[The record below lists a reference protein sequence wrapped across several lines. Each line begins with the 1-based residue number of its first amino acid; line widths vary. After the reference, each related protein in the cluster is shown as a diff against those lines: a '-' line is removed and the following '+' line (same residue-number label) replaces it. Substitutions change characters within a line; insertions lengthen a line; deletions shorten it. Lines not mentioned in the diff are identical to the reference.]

1 MNDNILANLQR
12 ALRFTFKP
20 GNLIYI
26 LLTGIILS
34 AAFHHF
40 YKQDFMFK
48 LGRIG
53 KVSMTPALMIVALAM
68 VVFFCKALDNAARL
82 RAGMDD
88 DVFPIT
94 PTSIIPAKV
103 PLGFVCSTL
112 ALMYLV
118 IRISRY
124 FSITVFFASIIIF
137 LLVLFLLTPAMM
149 LIMLKTENTAS
160 TLSSQDLGE
169 ALSDI
174 GVGRYITALVIS
186 ALIFA
191 VFILSDYFW
200 IAPYMQEKMAENL
213 MAQLFSGKGENELSL
228 PVIVYGYSLMGALV
242 FMLLA
247 FFNHHF
253 YATFF
258 PRDEADDDEET
269 FRYGMN
275 ASDREG
281 ITATLA
287 EHGVS
292 AAPQAEKKAAE
303 PLPDFS
309 LLADADTSNLGI
321 EAQKAFALALTRA
334 DALLTSNKIDAGLEL
349 LAPFADE
356 NHDAAAYFPAYQ
368 RIYALKPQY
377 DLLHRLVAAAAR
389 GHQPSFD
396 LICPELERID
406 PATLPADSVLP
417 LAQFAAR
424 HQHYKTVLAVTRQFA
439 KNHPDH
445 PQLIDNYILAAR
457 ALAKSGAGD
466 KAQQLLQQ
474 MLARFPDHAK
484 AAQIRH
490 TLKLLQEKT

>member
-1 MNDNILANLQR
+1 MDNEEISLNPVSVVSLSLPPR
-12 ALRFTFKP
+12 
-20 GNLIYI
+20 Y
-26 LLTGIILS
+26 TGIIML
-34 AAFHHF
+34 F
-40 YKQDFMFK
+40 
-48 LGRIG
+48 
-53 KVSMTPALMIVALAM
+53 
-68 VVFFCKALDNAARL
+68 
-82 RAGMDD
+82 
-88 DVFPIT
+88 
-94 PTSIIPAKV
+94 
-103 PLGFVCSTL
+103 GFVTGIIAAIL
-112 ALMYLV
+112 GN
-118 IRISRY
+118 IISNQ
-124 FSITVFFASIIIF
+124 IVFGAFII
-137 LLVLFLLTPAMM
+137 VLFPLTPAMLLAM
-149 LIMLKTENTAS
+149 LETETAGAAF
-160 TLSSQDLGE
+160 SSRPLAHAISEIGTVNYIV
-169 ALSDI
+169 ALLI
-174 GVGRYITALVIS
+174 AGITFLIWWGVTHFWLEPAL
-186 ALIFA
+186 
-191 VFILSDYFW
+191 
-200 IAPYMQEKMAENL
+200 QQNL
-213 MAQLFSGKGENELSL
+213 VGNLLEQAFSGKKSFSL
-228 PVIVYGYSLMGALV
+228 PMVFYIYSFISSLSI
-242 FMLLA
+242 MLLA

-258 PRDEADDDEET
+258 PREDDEDGE
-269 FRYGMN
+269 YGMDI
-275 ASDREG
+275 SDREG

-309 LLADADTSNLGI
+309 LLTDADTSNMGI
-321 EAQKAFALALTRA
+321 ETQKAFALALARA

-377 DLLHRLVAAAAR
+377 DLLHRLIAAAAR

-396 LICPELERID
+396 LIRPELERID

-424 HQHYKTVLAVTRQFA
+424 QQHYKTVLAITRQFA
-439 KNHPDH
+439 KNHPEH

-457 ALAKSGAGD
+457 ALAKIGAVD

-474 MLARFPDHAK
+474 MLTRFPDHAK

>member
-12 ALRFTFKP
+12 ALRFTFKS

-26 LLTGIILS
+26 VGIAVILSISMNINASHMLEQAVTRQELTPSLFAMLVQLVAGVILICKVLDNTGRLRLGLDNEEISLNPVSVVSLGLPLRYTGIIML
-34 AAFHHF
+34 F
-40 YKQDFMFK
+40 
-48 LGRIG
+48 
-53 KVSMTPALMIVALAM
+53 
-68 VVFFCKALDNAARL
+68 
-82 RAGMDD
+82 
-88 DVFPIT
+88 
-94 PTSIIPAKV
+94 
-103 PLGFVCSTL
+103 GFVTGIIAAVL
-112 ALMYLV
+112 GN
-118 IRISRY
+118 IISNQ
-124 FSITVFFASIIIF
+124 IVFGAFII
-137 LLVLFLLTPAMM
+137 VLFLLTPAMLLAM
-149 LIMLKTENTAS
+149 LETETAGAAF
-160 TLSSQDLGE
+160 SSRPLAHAISEIGTVNYIV
-169 ALSDI
+169 ALLI
-174 GVGRYITALVIS
+174 AGITFLIWWGVTHFWLEPALQQKLVG
-186 ALIFA
+186 
-191 VFILSDYFW
+191 
-200 IAPYMQEKMAENL
+200 NL
-213 MAQLFSGKGENELSL
+213 LEQAFSGKKSFSL
-228 PVIVYGYSLMGALV
+228 PMVFYIYSFISSLSI
-242 FMLLA
+242 MLLA

-258 PRDEADDDEET
+258 PREDDEDGE
-269 FRYGMN
+269 YGMDI
-275 ASDREG
+275 SDREG

-292 AAPQAEKKAAE
+292 AAPQAENQAAE

-309 LLADADTSNLGI
+309 LLADADTRNLDI
-321 EAQKAFALALTRA
+321 EAQKAFALALARA
-334 DALLTSNKIDAGLEL
+334 DALLTSNNIDAGLEL

-356 NHDAAAYFPAYQ
+356 AHDAAAYFPAYQ

-377 DLLHRLVAAAAR
+377 DQLHRLIAAAAR

-396 LICPELERID
+396 LIRPELERID

-424 HQHYKTVLAVTRQFA
+424 QQHYKTVLAITRQFA

-457 ALAKSGAGD
+457 ALAKIGGQD

>member
-12 ALRFTFKP
+12 ALRFTFKS

-26 LLTGIILS
+26 VGIAVILSISMNINASHMLEQAVTRQELTPSLFAMLVQMVAGVILICKVLDNTGRLRLGLDNEEISLNPVSVVSLSLPLRYTGIIML
-34 AAFHHF
+34 F
-40 YKQDFMFK
+40 
-48 LGRIG
+48 
-53 KVSMTPALMIVALAM
+53 
-68 VVFFCKALDNAARL
+68 
-82 RAGMDD
+82 
-88 DVFPIT
+88 
-94 PTSIIPAKV
+94 
-103 PLGFVCSTL
+103 GFVTGIIAAIL
-112 ALMYLV
+112 GN
-118 IRISRY
+118 IISNQ
-124 FSITVFFASIIIF
+124 IVFGAFII
-137 LLVLFLLTPAMM
+137 VLFLLTPAMLLAM
-149 LIMLKTENTAS
+149 LETETAGAAF
-160 TLSSQDLGE
+160 SSRPLAHAISEIGTVNYIV
-169 ALSDI
+169 ALLI
-174 GVGRYITALVIS
+174 AGITFLIWWGVTHFWLEPALQQKLVG
-186 ALIFA
+186 
-191 VFILSDYFW
+191 
-200 IAPYMQEKMAENL
+200 NL
-213 MAQLFSGKGENELSL
+213 LEQAFSGKKSFSL
-228 PVIVYGYSLMGALV
+228 PMVFYIYSFISSLSI
-242 FMLLA
+242 MLLA

-258 PRDEADDDEET
+258 PREDDEDGE
-269 FRYGMN
+269 YGMDI
-275 ASDREG
+275 SDREG

-309 LLADADTSNLGI
+309 LLTDADTSNMGI
-321 EAQKAFALALTRA
+321 ETQKAFALALARA
-334 DALLTSNKIDAGLEL
+334 DALLTSNKIDAGLAL

-377 DLLHRLVAAAAR
+377 DQLHRLIAAAAR

-396 LICPELERID
+396 LIRPELERID

-424 HQHYKTVLAVTRQFA
+424 QQHYKPVLAITRQFA
-439 KNHPDH
+439 KNHPEH

-457 ALAKSGAGD
+457 ALAKSGGQD

-474 MLARFPDHAK
+474 MLTRFPDHAK

>member
-12 ALRFTFKP
+12 ALRFTFKS

-26 LLTGIILS
+26 VGIAVILSISMNINASHTLEQAVTRQELTPSLFAMLVQMVAGVILICKVLDNTGRLRLGLDNEEISLNPVSVVSLSLPLRYTGIIML
-34 AAFHHF
+34 F
-40 YKQDFMFK
+40 
-48 LGRIG
+48 
-53 KVSMTPALMIVALAM
+53 
-68 VVFFCKALDNAARL
+68 
-82 RAGMDD
+82 
-88 DVFPIT
+88 
-94 PTSIIPAKV
+94 
-103 PLGFVCSTL
+103 GFVTGIIAAIL
-112 ALMYLV
+112 GN
-118 IRISRY
+118 IISNQ
-124 FSITVFFASIIIF
+124 IVFGAFII
-137 LLVLFLLTPAMM
+137 VLFLLTPAMLLAM
-149 LIMLKTENTAS
+149 LETETAGAAF
-160 TLSSQDLGE
+160 SSRPLAHAISEIGTVNYIV
-169 ALSDI
+169 ALLI
-174 GVGRYITALVIS
+174 AGITFLIWWGVTHFWLEPAL
-186 ALIFA
+186 
-191 VFILSDYFW
+191 
-200 IAPYMQEKMAENL
+200 QQNL
-213 MAQLFSGKGENELSL
+213 VGNLLEQAFSGKKSFSL
-228 PVIVYGYSLMGALV
+228 PMVFYIYSFISSLSI
-242 FMLLA
+242 MLLA

-258 PRDEADDDEET
+258 PREDDEDGE
-269 FRYGMN
+269 YGMDI
-275 ASDREG
+275 SDREG
-281 ITATLA
+281 ITAMLA

-309 LLADADTSNLGI
+309 LLTDADTSNMGI
-321 EAQKAFALALTRA
+321 ETQKAFALALARA
-334 DALLTSNKIDAGLEL
+334 DALLTSNKIDAGLAL

-377 DLLHRLVAAAAR
+377 DQLHRLIAAAAR

-396 LICPELERID
+396 LIRPELERID

-424 HQHYKTVLAVTRQFA
+424 QQHYKTVLAITRQFA
-439 KNHPDH
+439 KNHPEH

-457 ALAKSGAGD
+457 ALAKIGAVD

-474 MLARFPDHAK
+474 MLTRFPDHAK

>member
-12 ALRFTFKP
+12 ALRFTFKS

-26 LLTGIILS
+26 VGIAVILSISMNINASHMLEQAVTRQELTPSLSALLVQMVAGVILICKVLDNTGRLRLGLDNEEISLNPVSVVSLGLPLRYTGIIML
-34 AAFHHF
+34 F
-40 YKQDFMFK
+40 
-48 LGRIG
+48 
-53 KVSMTPALMIVALAM
+53 
-68 VVFFCKALDNAARL
+68 
-82 RAGMDD
+82 
-88 DVFPIT
+88 
-94 PTSIIPAKV
+94 
-103 PLGFVCSTL
+103 GFVTGIIAAIL
-112 ALMYLV
+112 GN
-118 IRISRY
+118 IISNQ
-124 FSITVFFASIIIF
+124 IVFGAFII
-137 LLVLFLLTPAMM
+137 VLFLLTPAMLLAM
-149 LIMLKTENTAS
+149 LETETAGAAF
-160 TLSSQDLGE
+160 SSRPLAHAISEIGTVNYIV
-169 ALSDI
+169 ALLI
-174 GVGRYITALVIS
+174 VGITFLIWWGVTHFWLEPAL
-186 ALIFA
+186 
-191 VFILSDYFW
+191 
-200 IAPYMQEKMAENL
+200 QQNL
-213 MAQLFSGKGENELSL
+213 VGNLLEQAFSGKKSFSL
-228 PVIVYGYSLMGALV
+228 PMVFYIYSFISSLSI
-242 FMLLA
+242 MLLA

-258 PRDEADDDEET
+258 PREDEDDE
-269 FRYGMN
+269 YGMDI
-275 ASDREG
+275 SDREG

-309 LLADADTSNLGI
+309 LLTDADTSNMGI
-321 EAQKAFALALTRA
+321 ETQKAFALALARA
-334 DALLTSNKIDAGLEL
+334 DALLTSNKIDAGLAL

-377 DLLHRLVAAAAR
+377 DLLHRLIAAAAR

-396 LICPELERID
+396 LIRPELESID

-424 HQHYKTVLAVTRQFA
+424 QQHYKTVLAITRQFA
-439 KNHPDH
+439 KNHPEH

-457 ALAKSGAGD
+457 ALAKIGAVD

-474 MLARFPDHAK
+474 MLTRFPDHAK

>member
-12 ALRFTFKP
+12 ALRFTFKS

-26 LLTGIILS
+26 VGIAVILSISMNINASHMLEQAVTRQERTPSLFAMLVQMVAGVILICKVLDNTGRLRLGLDNEEISLNPVSVVSLSLPLRYTGIIML
-34 AAFHHF
+34 F
-40 YKQDFMFK
+40 
-48 LGRIG
+48 
-53 KVSMTPALMIVALAM
+53 
-68 VVFFCKALDNAARL
+68 
-82 RAGMDD
+82 
-88 DVFPIT
+88 
-94 PTSIIPAKV
+94 
-103 PLGFVCSTL
+103 GFVTGIIAAIL
-112 ALMYLV
+112 GN
-118 IRISRY
+118 IISNQ
-124 FSITVFFASIIIF
+124 IVFGAFII
-137 LLVLFLLTPAMM
+137 VLFPLTPAMLLAM
-149 LIMLKTENTAS
+149 LETETAGAAF
-160 TLSSQDLGE
+160 SSRPLAHAISEIGTVNYIV
-169 ALSDI
+169 ALLI
-174 GVGRYITALVIS
+174 AGITFLIWWGVTHFWLEPAL
-186 ALIFA
+186 
-191 VFILSDYFW
+191 
-200 IAPYMQEKMAENL
+200 QQNL
-213 MAQLFSGKGENELSL
+213 VGNLLEQAFSGKKSFSL
-228 PVIVYGYSLMGALV
+228 PMVFYIYSFISSLSI
-242 FMLLA
+242 MLLA

-258 PRDEADDDEET
+258 PREDDEDGE
-269 FRYGMN
+269 YGMDI
-275 ASDREG
+275 SDREG

-309 LLADADTSNLGI
+309 LLTDADTSNMGI
-321 EAQKAFALALTRA
+321 ETQKAFALALARA

-377 DLLHRLVAAAAR
+377 DQLYRLIAAAAR

-396 LICPELERID
+396 LIRPELERID

-424 HQHYKTVLAVTRQFA
+424 QQHYKTVLAITRQFA
-439 KNHPDH
+439 KNHPEH

-457 ALAKSGAGD
+457 ALAKSGGQD

-474 MLARFPDHAK
+474 MLTRFPDHAK

>member
-12 ALRFTFKP
+12 ALRFTFKS

-26 LLTGIILS
+26 VGIAVILSISMNINASHMLEQAVTRQELTPSLFAMLVQMVAGVILICKVLDNTGRLRLGLDNEEISLNPVSVVSLSLPLRYTGIIML
-34 AAFHHF
+34 F
-40 YKQDFMFK
+40 
-48 LGRIG
+48 
-53 KVSMTPALMIVALAM
+53 
-68 VVFFCKALDNAARL
+68 
-82 RAGMDD
+82 
-88 DVFPIT
+88 
-94 PTSIIPAKV
+94 
-103 PLGFVCSTL
+103 GFVTGIIAAIL
-112 ALMYLV
+112 GN
-118 IRISRY
+118 IISNQ
-124 FSITVFFASIIIF
+124 IVFGAFII
-137 LLVLFLLTPAMM
+137 VLFLLTPAMLLAM
-149 LIMLKTENTAS
+149 LETETAGAAF
-160 TLSSQDLGE
+160 SSRPLAHAISEIGTVNYIVALLIAGITFLIWWGVTHFWLGP
-169 ALSDI
+169 ALQQNL
-174 GVGRYITALVIS
+174 VG
-186 ALIFA
+186 
-191 VFILSDYFW
+191 
-200 IAPYMQEKMAENL
+200 NL
-213 MAQLFSGKGENELSL
+213 LEQAFSGKKSFSL
-228 PVIVYGYSLMGALV
+228 PMVFYIYSFISSLSI
-242 FMLLA
+242 MLLA

-258 PRDEADDDEET
+258 PREDDEDGE
-269 FRYGMN
+269 YGMDI
-275 ASDREG
+275 SDREG

-309 LLADADTSNLGI
+309 LLTDADTSNMGI
-321 EAQKAFALALTRA
+321 ETQKAFALALTRA

-356 NHDAAAYFPAYQ
+356 AHDAAAYFPAYQ

-377 DLLHRLVAAAAR
+377 DLLHRLIAAAAR

-396 LICPELERID
+396 LIRPELERID

-424 HQHYKTVLAVTRQFA
+424 QQHYKTVLAITRQFA
-439 KNHPDH
+439 KNHPEH

-457 ALAKSGAGD
+457 ALAKIGAVD

-474 MLARFPDHAK
+474 MLTRFPDHAK

>member
-12 ALRFTFKP
+12 ALRFTFKS

-26 LLTGIILS
+26 VGIAVILSISMNINASHMLEQAVTRQELTPNLFAMLVQMVAGVILICKVLDNTGRLRLGLDNEEISLNPVSVVSLSLPLRYTGIIML
-34 AAFHHF
+34 F
-40 YKQDFMFK
+40 
-48 LGRIG
+48 
-53 KVSMTPALMIVALAM
+53 
-68 VVFFCKALDNAARL
+68 
-82 RAGMDD
+82 
-88 DVFPIT
+88 
-94 PTSIIPAKV
+94 
-103 PLGFVCSTL
+103 GFVTGIIAAIL
-112 ALMYLV
+112 GN
-118 IRISRY
+118 IISNQ
-124 FSITVFFASIIIF
+124 IVFGAFII
-137 LLVLFLLTPAMM
+137 VLFPLTPAMLLAM
-149 LIMLKTENTAS
+149 LETETAGAAF
-160 TLSSQDLGE
+160 SSRPLAHAISEIGTVNYIV
-169 ALSDI
+169 ALLI
-174 GVGRYITALVIS
+174 AGITFLIWWGVTHFWLEPAL
-186 ALIFA
+186 
-191 VFILSDYFW
+191 
-200 IAPYMQEKMAENL
+200 QQNL
-213 MAQLFSGKGENELSL
+213 VGNLLEQAFSGKKSFSL
-228 PVIVYGYSLMGALV
+228 PMVFYIYSFISSLSI
-242 FMLLA
+242 MLLA

-258 PRDEADDDEET
+258 PREDDEDGE
-269 FRYGMN
+269 YGMDI
-275 ASDREG
+275 SDREG

-309 LLADADTSNLGI
+309 LLTDADTSNMGI
-321 EAQKAFALALTRA
+321 ETQKAFALALARA

-377 DLLHRLVAAAAR
+377 DQLHRLIAAAAR

-396 LICPELERID
+396 LIRPELESID

-424 HQHYKTVLAVTRQFA
+424 QQHYKTVLAITRQFA
-439 KNHPDH
+439 KNHPEH

-457 ALAKSGAGD
+457 ALAKIGAVD

-474 MLARFPDHAK
+474 MLTRFPDHAK

>member
-12 ALRFTFKP
+12 ALRFTFKS

-26 LLTGIILS
+26 VGIAVILSISMNINASHMLEQAVTRQELTPNLFAMLVQMVAGVILICKVLDNTGRLRLGLDNEEISLNPVSVVSLSLPLRYTGIIIL
-34 AAFHHF
+34 F
-40 YKQDFMFK
+40 
-48 LGRIG
+48 
-53 KVSMTPALMIVALAM
+53 
-68 VVFFCKALDNAARL
+68 
-82 RAGMDD
+82 
-88 DVFPIT
+88 
-94 PTSIIPAKV
+94 
-103 PLGFVCSTL
+103 GFVTGIIAAIL
-112 ALMYLV
+112 GN
-118 IRISRY
+118 IISNQ
-124 FSITVFFASIIIF
+124 IVFGAIII
-137 LLVLFLLTPAMM
+137 VLFLLTPAMLLAM
-149 LIMLKTENTAS
+149 LETETAGAAF
-160 TLSSQDLGE
+160 SSRPLAHAISEIGTVNYIV
-169 ALSDI
+169 ALLI
-174 GVGRYITALVIS
+174 AGITFLIWWGVTHFWLEPAL
-186 ALIFA
+186 
-191 VFILSDYFW
+191 
-200 IAPYMQEKMAENL
+200 QQNL
-213 MAQLFSGKGENELSL
+213 VGNLLEQAFSGKKSFSL
-228 PVIVYGYSLMGALV
+228 PMVFDIYSFISSLSIR
-242 FMLLA
+242 LLA

-258 PRDEADDDEET
+258 PREDDEDGE
-269 FRYGMN
+269 YGMDI
-275 ASDREG
+275 SDREG

-309 LLADADTSNLGI
+309 LLTDADTSNMGI
-321 EAQKAFALALTRA
+321 ETQKAFALALARA
-334 DALLTSNKIDAGLEL
+334 DALLTSNKIDAGLAL

-377 DLLHRLVAAAAR
+377 DQLHRLIAAAAR

-396 LICPELERID
+396 LIRPELERID

-424 HQHYKTVLAVTRQFA
+424 QQHYKTVLAITRQFA
-439 KNHPDH
+439 KNHPEH

-457 ALAKSGAGD
+457 ALAKIGAVD

-474 MLARFPDHAK
+474 MLTRFPDHAK

>member
-12 ALRFTFKP
+12 ALRFTFKS

-26 LLTGIILS
+26 VGIAVILSISMNINASHMLEQAVTRQELTPSLFAMLVQMVAGVILICKVLDNTGRLRLGLDNEEISLNPVSVVSLSLPLRYTGIIML
-34 AAFHHF
+34 F
-40 YKQDFMFK
+40 
-48 LGRIG
+48 
-53 KVSMTPALMIVALAM
+53 
-68 VVFFCKALDNAARL
+68 
-82 RAGMDD
+82 
-88 DVFPIT
+88 
-94 PTSIIPAKV
+94 
-103 PLGFVCSTL
+103 GFVTGIIAAIL
-112 ALMYLV
+112 GN
-118 IRISRY
+118 IISNQ
-124 FSITVFFASIIIF
+124 IVFGAFII
-137 LLVLFLLTPAMM
+137 VLFPLTPAMLLAM
-149 LIMLKTENTAS
+149 LETETAGAEF
-160 TLSSQDLGE
+160 SSRPLAHSISEIGTVNYIV
-169 ALSDI
+169 ALLI
-174 GVGRYITALVIS
+174 AGITFLTWWGVTHFWLEPAL
-186 ALIFA
+186 
-191 VFILSDYFW
+191 
-200 IAPYMQEKMAENL
+200 QQNL
-213 MAQLFSGKGENELSL
+213 VGNLLEQAFSGKKSFSL
-228 PVIVYGYSLMGALV
+228 PMVFYIYSFISSLSI
-242 FMLLA
+242 MLLA

-258 PRDEADDDEET
+258 PREDDEDGE
-269 FRYGMN
+269 YGMDI
-275 ASDREG
+275 SDREG

-309 LLADADTSNLGI
+309 LLTDADTSNMGI
-321 EAQKAFALALTRA
+321 ETQKAFALALARA
-334 DALLTSNKIDAGLEL
+334 DALLTSNKIDAGLAL

-377 DLLHRLVAAAAR
+377 DQLHRLIAAAAR

-396 LICPELERID
+396 LIRPELERID

-424 HQHYKTVLAVTRQFA
+424 QQHYKTVLAITRQFA
-439 KNHPDH
+439 KNHPEH

-457 ALAKSGAGD
+457 ALAKIGAVD

-474 MLARFPDHAK
+474 MLTRFPDHAK

>member
-12 ALRFTFKP
+12 ALRFTFKS

-26 LLTGIILS
+26 VGIAVILSISMNINASHMLEQAVTRQELTPSLFAMLVQMVAGVILICKVLDNTGRLRLGLDNEEISLNPVSVVSLSLPLRYTGIIML
-34 AAFHHF
+34 F
-40 YKQDFMFK
+40 
-48 LGRIG
+48 
-53 KVSMTPALMIVALAM
+53 
-68 VVFFCKALDNAARL
+68 
-82 RAGMDD
+82 
-88 DVFPIT
+88 
-94 PTSIIPAKV
+94 
-103 PLGFVCSTL
+103 GFVTGIIAAIL
-112 ALMYLV
+112 GN
-118 IRISRY
+118 IISNQ
-124 FSITVFFASIIIF
+124 IVFGAFII
-137 LLVLFLLTPAMM
+137 VLFPLTPAMLLAM
-149 LIMLKTENTAS
+149 LETETAGAAF
-160 TLSSQDLGE
+160 SSRPLAHAISEIGTVNYIV
-169 ALSDI
+169 ALLI
-174 GVGRYITALVIS
+174 AGITFLIWWGVTHFWLEPAL
-186 ALIFA
+186 
-191 VFILSDYFW
+191 
-200 IAPYMQEKMAENL
+200 QQNL
-213 MAQLFSGKGENELSL
+213 VGNLLEQAFSGKKFFSL
-228 PVIVYGYSLMGALV
+228 PMVFYIYSFISSLSI
-242 FMLLA
+242 MLLA

-258 PRDEADDDEET
+258 PREDDEDGE
-269 FRYGMN
+269 YGMDI
-275 ASDREG
+275 SDHEG

-309 LLADADTSNLGI
+309 LLTDADTSNMGI
-321 EAQKAFALALTRA
+321 ETQKAFALALTRA

-356 NHDAAAYFPAYQ
+356 THDAAAYFPAYQ

-377 DLLHRLVAAAAR
+377 DLLHRLIAAAAR

-396 LICPELERID
+396 LIRPELESID

-424 HQHYKTVLAVTRQFA
+424 QQHYKTVLAITRQFA
-439 KNHPDH
+439 KNHPEH

-457 ALAKSGAGD
+457 ALAKIGAVD

-474 MLARFPDHAK
+474 MLTRFPDHAK

>member
-12 ALRFTFKP
+12 ALRFTFKS

-26 LLTGIILS
+26 VGIAVILSISMNINASHMLEQAVTRQEPTPSLFAMLVQMVAGVILICKVLDNTGRLRLGLDNEEISLNPVSVVSLSLPLRYTGIIML
-34 AAFHHF
+34 F
-40 YKQDFMFK
+40 
-48 LGRIG
+48 
-53 KVSMTPALMIVALAM
+53 
-68 VVFFCKALDNAARL
+68 
-82 RAGMDD
+82 
-88 DVFPIT
+88 
-94 PTSIIPAKV
+94 
-103 PLGFVCSTL
+103 GFVTGIIAAIL
-112 ALMYLV
+112 GN
-118 IRISRY
+118 IISNQ
-124 FSITVFFASIIIF
+124 IVFGAFII
-137 LLVLFLLTPAMM
+137 VLFLLTPAMLLAM
-149 LIMLKTENTAS
+149 LETETAGAAF
-160 TLSSQDLGE
+160 SSRPLAHAISEIGTVNYIV
-169 ALSDI
+169 ALLI
-174 GVGRYITALVIS
+174 AGITFLIWWGVTHFWLEPAL
-186 ALIFA
+186 
-191 VFILSDYFW
+191 
-200 IAPYMQEKMAENL
+200 QQNL
-213 MAQLFSGKGENELSL
+213 VGNLLEQAFSGKKSFSL
-228 PVIVYGYSLMGALV
+228 PMVFYIYSFISSLSI
-242 FMLLA
+242 MLLA

-258 PRDEADDDEET
+258 PREDDEDGE
-269 FRYGMN
+269 YGMDI
-275 ASDREG
+275 SDREG

-309 LLADADTSNLGI
+309 LLTDADTSNMGI
-321 EAQKAFALALTRA
+321 ETQKAFALALARA
-334 DALLTSNKIDAGLEL
+334 DALLTSNKIDAGLAL

-377 DLLHRLVAAAAR
+377 DQLHRLIAAAAR

-396 LICPELERID
+396 LIRPELERID

-424 HQHYKTVLAVTRQFA
+424 QQHYKTVLAITRQFA
-439 KNHPDH
+439 KNHPEH

-457 ALAKSGAGD
+457 ALAKIGAVD

-474 MLARFPDHAK
+474 MLTRFPDHAK

>member
-12 ALRFTFKP
+12 ALRFTFKS

-26 LLTGIILS
+26 VGIAVILSISMNINASHMLEQAVTRQELTPNLFAMLVQMVAGVILICKVLDNTGRLRLGLDNEEISLNPVSVVSLGLPLRYTGIIMLFGFATGII
-34 AAFHHF
+34 AAI
-40 YKQDFMFK
+40 
-48 LGRIG
+48 LGNII
-53 KVSMTPALMIVALAM
+53 SNQIVFGA
-68 VVFFCKALDNAARL
+68 F
-82 RAGMDD
+82 
-88 DVFPIT
+88 
-94 PTSIIPAKV
+94 II
-103 PLGFVCSTL
+103 
-112 ALMYLV
+112 
-118 IRISRY
+118 
-124 FSITVFFASIIIF
+124 
-137 LLVLFLLTPAMM
+137 VLFLLTPAMLLAM
-149 LIMLKTENTAS
+149 LETETAGAAF
-160 TLSSQDLGE
+160 SSRPLAHAISEIGTVNYIV
-169 ALSDI
+169 ALLI
-174 GVGRYITALVIS
+174 AGITFLIWWGVTHFWLEPALQQKLVG
-186 ALIFA
+186 
-191 VFILSDYFW
+191 
-200 IAPYMQEKMAENL
+200 NL
-213 MAQLFSGKGENELSL
+213 LEQAFSGKKSFSL
-228 PVIVYGYSLMGALV
+228 PMVFYIYSFISSLSI
-242 FMLLA
+242 MLLA

-258 PRDEADDDEET
+258 PREDDEDGE
-269 FRYGMN
+269 YGMDI
-275 ASDREG
+275 SDREG

-309 LLADADTSNLGI
+309 LLTDADTSNMGI

-356 NHDAAAYFPAYQ
+356 AHDAAAYFPAYQ

-377 DLLHRLVAAAAR
+377 DLLHRLIAAAAR

-396 LICPELERID
+396 LIRPELERID

-424 HQHYKTVLAVTRQFA
+424 QQHYKTVLAITRQFA

-457 ALAKSGAGD
+457 ALAKSGAED

>member
-12 ALRFTFKP
+12 ALRFTFKS

-26 LLTGIILS
+26 VGIAVILSISMNINASHMLEQAVTRQELTPSLFAMLVQMVAGVILICKVLDNTGRLRLGLDNEEISLNPVSVVSLSLPLRYTGIIML
-34 AAFHHF
+34 F
-40 YKQDFMFK
+40 
-48 LGRIG
+48 
-53 KVSMTPALMIVALAM
+53 
-68 VVFFCKALDNAARL
+68 
-82 RAGMDD
+82 
-88 DVFPIT
+88 
-94 PTSIIPAKV
+94 
-103 PLGFVCSTL
+103 GFVTGIIAAIL
-112 ALMYLV
+112 GN
-118 IRISRY
+118 IISNQ
-124 FSITVFFASIIIF
+124 IVFGAFII
-137 LLVLFLLTPAMM
+137 VLFLLTPAMLLAM
-149 LIMLKTENTAS
+149 LETETAGAAF
-160 TLSSQDLGE
+160 SSRPLAHAISEIGTVNYIVALLIAGITFLIWWGVTHFWLGP
-169 ALSDI
+169 ALQQNL
-174 GVGRYITALVIS
+174 VG
-186 ALIFA
+186 
-191 VFILSDYFW
+191 
-200 IAPYMQEKMAENL
+200 NL
-213 MAQLFSGKGENELSL
+213 LEQAFSGKKSFSL
-228 PVIVYGYSLMGALV
+228 PMVFYIYSFISSLSI
-242 FMLLA
+242 MLLA

-258 PRDEADDDEET
+258 PREDDEDGE
-269 FRYGMN
+269 YGMDI
-275 ASDREG
+275 SDREG

-309 LLADADTSNLGI
+309 LLTDADTSNMGI
-321 EAQKAFALALTRA
+321 ETQKAFALALARA

-377 DLLHRLVAAAAR
+377 DLLHRLIAAAAR

-396 LICPELERID
+396 LIRPELERID

-424 HQHYKTVLAVTRQFA
+424 QQHYKTVLAITRQFA
-439 KNHPDH
+439 KNHPEH

-457 ALAKSGAGD
+457 ALAKIGAVD

-474 MLARFPDHAK
+474 MLTRFPDHAK

>member
-12 ALRFTFKP
+12 ALRFTFKS

-26 LLTGIILS
+26 VGIAVILSISMNINASHMLEQAVTRQERTPSLFAMLVQMVAGVILICKVLDNTGRLRLGLDNEEISLNPVSIVSLSLPLRYTGIIML
-34 AAFHHF
+34 F
-40 YKQDFMFK
+40 
-48 LGRIG
+48 
-53 KVSMTPALMIVALAM
+53 
-68 VVFFCKALDNAARL
+68 
-82 RAGMDD
+82 
-88 DVFPIT
+88 
-94 PTSIIPAKV
+94 
-103 PLGFVCSTL
+103 GFVTGIIAAIL
-112 ALMYLV
+112 GN
-118 IRISRY
+118 IISNQ
-124 FSITVFFASIIIF
+124 IVFGAIII
-137 LLVLFLLTPAMM
+137 VLFLLTPAMLLAM
-149 LIMLKTENTAS
+149 LETETAGAAF
-160 TLSSQDLGE
+160 SSRPLAHAISEIGTVNYIV
-169 ALSDI
+169 ALLI
-174 GVGRYITALVIS
+174 AGITFLTWWGVTHFWLEPAL
-186 ALIFA
+186 
-191 VFILSDYFW
+191 
-200 IAPYMQEKMAENL
+200 QQNL
-213 MAQLFSGKGENELSL
+213 VGNLLEQAFSGKKSFSL
-228 PVIVYGYSLMGALV
+228 PMVFYIYSFISSLTI
-242 FMLLA
+242 MLLA

-258 PRDEADDDEET
+258 PRKDDEDGE
-269 FRYGMN
+269 YGMDI
-275 ASDREG
+275 SDREG
-281 ITATLA
+281 ITAMLA

-321 EAQKAFALALTRA
+321 EAQKAFALALARA

-356 NHDAAAYFPAYQ
+356 AHDAAAYFPAYQ

-377 DLLHRLVAAAAR
+377 DLLHRIIAAAAR

-396 LICPELERID
+396 LIRPELESID

-424 HQHYKTVLAVTRQFA
+424 QQHYKTVLAITRQFA
-439 KNHPDH
+439 KNHPEH

-457 ALAKSGAGD
+457 ALAKIGAVD

-474 MLARFPDHAK
+474 MLTRFPDHAK

>member
-12 ALRFTFKP
+12 ALRFTFKS

-26 LLTGIILS
+26 VGIAVILSISMNINASHMLEQAVTRQEPTPSLFAMLVQMAAGVILICKVLDNTGRLRLGLDNEEISLNPVSVVSLSLPLRYTGIIML
-34 AAFHHF
+34 F
-40 YKQDFMFK
+40 
-48 LGRIG
+48 
-53 KVSMTPALMIVALAM
+53 
-68 VVFFCKALDNAARL
+68 
-82 RAGMDD
+82 
-88 DVFPIT
+88 
-94 PTSIIPAKV
+94 
-103 PLGFVCSTL
+103 GFVTGIIAAIL
-112 ALMYLV
+112 GN
-118 IRISRY
+118 IISNQ
-124 FSITVFFASIIIF
+124 IVFGAFII
-137 LLVLFLLTPAMM
+137 VLFLLTPAMLLAM
-149 LIMLKTENTAS
+149 LETETAGAAF
-160 TLSSQDLGE
+160 SSRPLAHAISEIGTVNYIV
-169 ALSDI
+169 ALLI
-174 GVGRYITALVIS
+174 AGITFLIWWGVTHFWLEPAL
-186 ALIFA
+186 
-191 VFILSDYFW
+191 
-200 IAPYMQEKMAENL
+200 QQNL
-213 MAQLFSGKGENELSL
+213 VGNLLEQAFSGKKSFSL
-228 PVIVYGYSLMGALV
+228 PMVFYIYSFISSLSI
-242 FMLLA
+242 MLLA

-258 PRDEADDDEET
+258 PREDDEDGE
-269 FRYGMN
+269 YGMDI
-275 ASDREG
+275 SDREG

-309 LLADADTSNLGI
+309 LLTDADTSNMGI
-321 EAQKAFALALTRA
+321 ETQKAFALALARA
-334 DALLTSNKIDAGLEL
+334 DALLTSNKIDAGLAL

-377 DLLHRLVAAAAR
+377 DQLHRLIAAAAR

-396 LICPELERID
+396 LIRPELERID

-424 HQHYKTVLAVTRQFA
+424 QQHYKTVLAITRQFA
-439 KNHPDH
+439 KNHPEH

-457 ALAKSGAGD
+457 ALAKIGAVD

>member
-12 ALRFTFKP
+12 ALRFTFKS

-26 LLTGIILS
+26 VGIAVILSISMNINASHMLEQAVTRQELTPSLSALLVQMVAGVILICKVLDNTGRLRLGLDNEEISLNPVSVVSLSLPLRYTGIIML
-34 AAFHHF
+34 F
-40 YKQDFMFK
+40 
-48 LGRIG
+48 
-53 KVSMTPALMIVALAM
+53 
-68 VVFFCKALDNAARL
+68 
-82 RAGMDD
+82 
-88 DVFPIT
+88 
-94 PTSIIPAKV
+94 
-103 PLGFVCSTL
+103 GFVTGIIAAIL
-112 ALMYLV
+112 GN
-118 IRISRY
+118 IISNQ
-124 FSITVFFASIIIF
+124 IVFGAFII
-137 LLVLFLLTPAMM
+137 VLFLLTPAMLLAM
-149 LIMLKTENTAS
+149 LETETAGAAF
-160 TLSSQDLGE
+160 SSRPLAHAISEIGTVNYIV
-169 ALSDI
+169 ALLI
-174 GVGRYITALVIS
+174 AGITFLIWWGVTHFWLEPAL
-186 ALIFA
+186 
-191 VFILSDYFW
+191 
-200 IAPYMQEKMAENL
+200 QQNL
-213 MAQLFSGKGENELSL
+213 VGNLLEQAFSGKKSFSL
-228 PVIVYGYSLMGALV
+228 PMVFYIYSFISSLSI
-242 FMLLA
+242 MLLA

-258 PRDEADDDEET
+258 PREDDEDGE
-269 FRYGMN
+269 YGMDI
-275 ASDREG
+275 SDREG

-309 LLADADTSNLGI
+309 LLTDADTSNLGI
-321 EAQKAFALALTRA
+321 ETQKAFALALARA
-334 DALLTSNKIDAGLEL
+334 DALLTSNKIDAGLAL

-377 DLLHRLVAAAAR
+377 DQLHRLIAAAAR

-396 LICPELERID
+396 LIRPELESID

-424 HQHYKTVLAVTRQFA
+424 QQHYKTVLAITRQFA
-439 KNHPDH
+439 KNHPEH

-457 ALAKSGAGD
+457 ALAKIGAVD

-474 MLARFPDHAK
+474 MLTRFPDHAK

>member
-1 MNDNILANLQR
+1 MLVQMVAGVILICKVLDNTGR
-12 ALRFTFKP
+12 LRLGLDNEEISLNP
-20 GNLIYI
+20 VSVVSLSLPLRY
-26 LLTGIILS
+26 TGIIML
-34 AAFHHF
+34 F
-40 YKQDFMFK
+40 
-48 LGRIG
+48 
-53 KVSMTPALMIVALAM
+53 
-68 VVFFCKALDNAARL
+68 
-82 RAGMDD
+82 
-88 DVFPIT
+88 
-94 PTSIIPAKV
+94 
-103 PLGFVCSTL
+103 GFVTGIIAAIL
-112 ALMYLV
+112 GN
-118 IRISRY
+118 IISNQ
-124 FSITVFFASIIIF
+124 IVFGAFII
-137 LLVLFLLTPAMM
+137 VLFPLTPAMLLAM
-149 LIMLKTENTAS
+149 LETETAGAAF
-160 TLSSQDLGE
+160 SSRPLAHAISEIGTVNYIV
-169 ALSDI
+169 ALLI
-174 GVGRYITALVIS
+174 AGITFLIWWGVTHFWLEPAL
-186 ALIFA
+186 
-191 VFILSDYFW
+191 
-200 IAPYMQEKMAENL
+200 QQNL
-213 MAQLFSGKGENELSL
+213 VGNLLEQAFSGKKSFSL
-228 PVIVYGYSLMGALV
+228 PIVFYIYSFISSLSI
-242 FMLLA
+242 MLLA

-258 PRDEADDDEET
+258 PREDDEDGE
-269 FRYGMN
+269 YGMDI
-275 ASDREG
+275 SDREG

-309 LLADADTSNLGI
+309 LLTDADTSNMGI
-321 EAQKAFALALTRA
+321 ETQKAFALALTRA

-356 NHDAAAYFPAYQ
+356 THDAAAYFPAYQ

>member
-1 MNDNILANLQR
+1 
-12 ALRFTFKP
+12 
-20 GNLIYI
+20 
-26 LLTGIILS
+26 
-34 AAFHHF
+34 
-40 YKQDFMFK
+40 
-48 LGRIG
+48 
-53 KVSMTPALMIVALAM
+53 
-68 VVFFCKALDNAARL
+68 
-82 RAGMDD
+82 
-88 DVFPIT
+88 
-94 PTSIIPAKV
+94 
-103 PLGFVCSTL
+103 
-112 ALMYLV
+112 
-118 IRISRY
+118 
-124 FSITVFFASIIIF
+124 
-137 LLVLFLLTPAMM
+137 
-149 LIMLKTENTAS
+149 
-160 TLSSQDLGE
+160 
-169 ALSDI
+169 
-174 GVGRYITALVIS
+174 
-186 ALIFA
+186 
-191 VFILSDYFW
+191 
-200 IAPYMQEKMAENL
+200 
-213 MAQLFSGKGENELSL
+213 
-228 PVIVYGYSLMGALV
+228 
-242 FMLLA
+242 MLLA

-258 PRDEADDDEET
+258 PREDDEDGE
-269 FRYGMN
+269 YGMDI
-275 ASDREG
+275 SDREG

-309 LLADADTSNLGI
+309 LLTDADTSNMGI
-321 EAQKAFALALTRA
+321 ETQKAFALALARA

-377 DLLHRLVAAAAR
+377 DQLYRLIAAAAR

-396 LICPELERID
+396 LIRPELERID

-424 HQHYKTVLAVTRQFA
+424 QQHYKTVLAITRQFA
-439 KNHPDH
+439 KNHPEH

-457 ALAKSGAGD
+457 ALAKIGAVD

-474 MLARFPDHAK
+474 MLTRFPDHAK

>member
-12 ALRFTFKP
+12 ALRFTFKS

-26 LLTGIILS
+26 VGIAVILSISMNINASHMLEQAVTRQELTPSLFAMLVQMVAGVILICKVLDNTGRLRLGLDNEEISLNPVSVVSLSLPLRYTGIIML
-34 AAFHHF
+34 F
-40 YKQDFMFK
+40 
-48 LGRIG
+48 
-53 KVSMTPALMIVALAM
+53 
-68 VVFFCKALDNAARL
+68 
-82 RAGMDD
+82 
-88 DVFPIT
+88 
-94 PTSIIPAKV
+94 
-103 PLGFVCSTL
+103 GFVTGIIAAIL
-112 ALMYLV
+112 GN
-118 IRISRY
+118 IISNQ
-124 FSITVFFASIIIF
+124 IVFGAFII
-137 LLVLFLLTPAMM
+137 VLFLLTPAMLLAM
-149 LIMLKTENTAS
+149 LETETAGAAF
-160 TLSSQDLGE
+160 SSRPLAHAISEIGTVNYIV
-169 ALSDI
+169 ALLI
-174 GVGRYITALVIS
+174 AGITFLVWWGVTHFWLEPALQQKLVG
-186 ALIFA
+186 
-191 VFILSDYFW
+191 
-200 IAPYMQEKMAENL
+200 NL
-213 MAQLFSGKGENELSL
+213 LEQAFSGKKTFSL
-228 PVIVYGYSLMGALV
+228 PMVFYISSFISSLSIMA
-242 FMLLA
+242 LA

-258 PRDEADDDEET
+258 PREDEDDEEI
-269 FRYGMN
+269 FHYGMN
-275 ASDREG
+275 ASDREA
-281 ITATLA
+281 IAATLA

-309 LLADADTSNLGI
+309 LLTDADTSNMGI
-321 EAQKAFALALTRA
+321 ETQKAFALALARA
-334 DALLTSNKIDAGLEL
+334 DALLTSNKIDAGLAL

-377 DLLHRLVAAAAR
+377 DLLHRLIAAAAR

-396 LICPELERID
+396 LIRPELESID

-424 HQHYKTVLAVTRQFA
+424 QQHYKTVLAITRQFA
-439 KNHPDH
+439 KNHPEH

-457 ALAKSGAGD
+457 ALAKIGAVD

-474 MLARFPDHAK
+474 MLTRFPDHAK

>member
-12 ALRFTFKP
+12 ALRFTFKS

-26 LLTGIILS
+26 VGIAVILSISMNINASHMLEQAVTRQERTPSLFAMLVQMIAGVILICKVLDNTGRLSLGLDNEEISLNPVSVVSLSLPLRYTGIIML
-34 AAFHHF
+34 F
-40 YKQDFMFK
+40 
-48 LGRIG
+48 
-53 KVSMTPALMIVALAM
+53 
-68 VVFFCKALDNAARL
+68 
-82 RAGMDD
+82 
-88 DVFPIT
+88 
-94 PTSIIPAKV
+94 
-103 PLGFVCSTL
+103 GFVTGIIAAIL
-112 ALMYLV
+112 GN
-118 IRISRY
+118 IISNQ
-124 FSITVFFASIIIF
+124 IVFGAFII
-137 LLVLFLLTPAMM
+137 VLFLLTPAMLLAM
-149 LIMLKTENTAS
+149 LETETAGAAF
-160 TLSSQDLGE
+160 SSRPLAHAISEIGTVNYIV
-169 ALSDI
+169 ALLI
-174 GVGRYITALVIS
+174 AGITFLIWWGVTHFWLEPAL
-186 ALIFA
+186 
-191 VFILSDYFW
+191 
-200 IAPYMQEKMAENL
+200 QQNL
-213 MAQLFSGKGENELSL
+213 VGNLLEQAFSGKKSFSL
-228 PVIVYGYSLMGALV
+228 PMVFYIYSFISSLSI
-242 FMLLA
+242 MLLA

-258 PRDEADDDEET
+258 PREDDEDGE
-269 FRYGMN
+269 YGMDI
-275 ASDREG
+275 SDREG

-309 LLADADTSNLGI
+309 LLTDADTSNMGI
-321 EAQKAFALALTRA
+321 ETQKAFALALARA
-334 DALLTSNKIDAGLEL
+334 DALLTSNKIDAGLAL

-377 DLLHRLVAAAAR
+377 DQLHRLIAAAAR

-396 LICPELERID
+396 LIRPELERID

-424 HQHYKTVLAVTRQFA
+424 QQHYKTVLAITRQFA
-439 KNHPDH
+439 KNHPEH

-457 ALAKSGAGD
+457 ALAKIGAVD

-474 MLARFPDHAK
+474 MLTRFPDHAK

>member
-12 ALRFTFKP
+12 ALRFTFKS

-26 LLTGIILS
+26 VGIAVILSISMNINASHMLEQAVTRQELTPSLFAMLVQMVAGVILICKVLDNTGRLRLGLDNEEISLNPVSVVSLSLPLRYTGIIML
-34 AAFHHF
+34 F
-40 YKQDFMFK
+40 
-48 LGRIG
+48 
-53 KVSMTPALMIVALAM
+53 
-68 VVFFCKALDNAARL
+68 
-82 RAGMDD
+82 
-88 DVFPIT
+88 
-94 PTSIIPAKV
+94 
-103 PLGFVCSTL
+103 GFVTGIIAAIL
-112 ALMYLV
+112 GN
-118 IRISRY
+118 IISNQ
-124 FSITVFFASIIIF
+124 IVFGAFII
-137 LLVLFLLTPAMM
+137 VLFPLTPAMLLAM
-149 LIMLKTENTAS
+149 LETETAGAAF
-160 TLSSQDLGE
+160 SSRPLAHAISEIGTVNYIV
-169 ALSDI
+169 ALLI
-174 GVGRYITALVIS
+174 AGITFLIWWGVTHFWLEPAL
-186 ALIFA
+186 
-191 VFILSDYFW
+191 
-200 IAPYMQEKMAENL
+200 QQNL
-213 MAQLFSGKGENELSL
+213 VGNLLEQAFSGKKSFSL
-228 PVIVYGYSLMGALV
+228 PMVFYIYSFISSLSI
-242 FMLLA
+242 MLLA

-258 PRDEADDDEET
+258 PREDDEDGE
-269 FRYGMN
+269 YGMDI
-275 ASDREG
+275 SDREG

-303 PLPDFS
+303 PLPDSS
-309 LLADADTSNLGI
+309 LLTDADTSNMGI
-321 EAQKAFALALTRA
+321 ETQKAFALALARA
-334 DALLTSNKIDAGLEL
+334 DALLTSNKIDAGLAL

-377 DLLHRLVAAAAR
+377 DLLHRLIAAAAR

-396 LICPELERID
+396 LIRPELESID

-424 HQHYKTVLAVTRQFA
+424 QQHYKTVLAITRQFA
-439 KNHPDH
+439 KNHPEH

-457 ALAKSGAGD
+457 ALAKIGAVD

-474 MLARFPDHAK
+474 MLTRFPDHAK

>member
-12 ALRFTFKP
+12 ALRFTFKS

-26 LLTGIILS
+26 VGIAVILSISMNINASHMLEQAVTRQELTPSLFAMLVQLVAGVILICKVLDNTGRLRLGLDNEEISLNPVSVVSLGLPLRYTGIIML
-34 AAFHHF
+34 F
-40 YKQDFMFK
+40 
-48 LGRIG
+48 
-53 KVSMTPALMIVALAM
+53 
-68 VVFFCKALDNAARL
+68 
-82 RAGMDD
+82 
-88 DVFPIT
+88 
-94 PTSIIPAKV
+94 
-103 PLGFVCSTL
+103 GFVTGIIAAIL
-112 ALMYLV
+112 GN
-118 IRISRY
+118 IISNQ
-124 FSITVFFASIIIF
+124 IVFGAFII
-137 LLVLFLLTPAMM
+137 VLFLLTPAMLLAM
-149 LIMLKTENTAS
+149 LETETAGAAF
-160 TLSSQDLGE
+160 SSRPLAHAISEIGTVNYIV
-169 ALSDI
+169 ALLI
-174 GVGRYITALVIS
+174 AGITFLIWWGVTHFWLEPALQQKLVG
-186 ALIFA
+186 
-191 VFILSDYFW
+191 
-200 IAPYMQEKMAENL
+200 NL
-213 MAQLFSGKGENELSL
+213 LEQAFSGKKSFSL
-228 PVIVYGYSLMGALV
+228 PIVFYIYSFISSLSI
-242 FMLLA
+242 MLLA

-258 PRDEADDDEET
+258 PREDDEDGE
-269 FRYGMN
+269 YGMDI
-275 ASDREG
+275 SDHEG

-309 LLADADTSNLGI
+309 LLTDADTSNMGI
-321 EAQKAFALALTRA
+321 ETQKAFALALTRA

-356 NHDAAAYFPAYQ
+356 THDAAAYFPAYQ

-377 DLLHRLVAAAAR
+377 DLLHRLIAAAAR

-396 LICPELERID
+396 LIRPELESID

-424 HQHYKTVLAVTRQFA
+424 QQHYKTVLAITRQFA

-457 ALAKSGAGD
+457 ALAKSGAED

>member
-12 ALRFTFKP
+12 ALRFTFKS

-26 LLTGIILS
+26 VGIAVILSISMNINASHMLEQAVTRQELTPSLFAMLVQMVAGVILICKVLDNTGRLRLGLDNEEISLNPVSVVSLSLPLRYTGIIML
-34 AAFHHF
+34 F
-40 YKQDFMFK
+40 
-48 LGRIG
+48 
-53 KVSMTPALMIVALAM
+53 
-68 VVFFCKALDNAARL
+68 
-82 RAGMDD
+82 
-88 DVFPIT
+88 
-94 PTSIIPAKV
+94 
-103 PLGFVCSTL
+103 GFVTGIIAAIL
-112 ALMYLV
+112 GN
-118 IRISRY
+118 IISNQ
-124 FSITVFFASIIIF
+124 IVFGAFII
-137 LLVLFLLTPAMM
+137 VLFPLTPAMLLAM
-149 LIMLKTENTAS
+149 LETETAGAAF
-160 TLSSQDLGE
+160 SSRPLAHAISEIGTVNYIV
-169 ALSDI
+169 ALLI
-174 GVGRYITALVIS
+174 AGITFLTWWGVTHFWLEPAL
-186 ALIFA
+186 
-191 VFILSDYFW
+191 
-200 IAPYMQEKMAENL
+200 QQNL
-213 MAQLFSGKGENELSL
+213 VGNLLEQAFSGKKSFSL
-228 PVIVYGYSLMGALV
+228 PMVFYIYSFISSLSI
-242 FMLLA
+242 MLLA

-258 PRDEADDDEET
+258 PREDDEDGE
-269 FRYGMN
+269 YGMDI
-275 ASDREG
+275 SDREG

-309 LLADADTSNLGI
+309 LLTDADTSNMGI
-321 EAQKAFALALTRA
+321 EMQKAFALALARA
-334 DALLTSNKIDAGLEL
+334 DALLTSNKIDAGLAL

-377 DLLHRLVAAAAR
+377 DQLHRLIAAAAR

-396 LICPELERID
+396 LIRPELERID

-424 HQHYKTVLAVTRQFA
+424 LQHYKTVLAITRQFA
-439 KNHPDH
+439 KNHPEH

-457 ALAKSGAGD
+457 ALAKSGGQD

-474 MLARFPDHAK
+474 MLTRFPDHAK

>member
-12 ALRFTFKP
+12 ALRFTFKS

-26 LLTGIILS
+26 VGIAVILSISMNINASHMLEQAVTRQELTPSLFAMLVQMVAGVILICKVLDNTGRLRLGLDNEEISLNPVSVVSLSLPLRYTGIIML
-34 AAFHHF
+34 F
-40 YKQDFMFK
+40 
-48 LGRIG
+48 
-53 KVSMTPALMIVALAM
+53 
-68 VVFFCKALDNAARL
+68 
-82 RAGMDD
+82 
-88 DVFPIT
+88 
-94 PTSIIPAKV
+94 
-103 PLGFVCSTL
+103 GFVTGIIAAIL
-112 ALMYLV
+112 GN
-118 IRISRY
+118 IISNQ
-124 FSITVFFASIIIF
+124 IVFGAFII
-137 LLVLFLLTPAMM
+137 VLFPLTPAMLLAM
-149 LIMLKTENTAS
+149 LETETAGAAF
-160 TLSSQDLGE
+160 SSRPLAHAISEIGTVNYIV
-169 ALSDI
+169 ALLI
-174 GVGRYITALVIS
+174 AGITFLTWWGVTHFWLEPAL
-186 ALIFA
+186 
-191 VFILSDYFW
+191 
-200 IAPYMQEKMAENL
+200 QQNL
-213 MAQLFSGKGENELSL
+213 VGNLLEQAFSGKKSFSL
-228 PVIVYGYSLMGALV
+228 PMVFYIYSFISSLSI
-242 FMLLA
+242 MLLA

-258 PRDEADDDEET
+258 PREDDEDGE
-269 FRYGMN
+269 YGMDI
-275 ASDREG
+275 SDREG

-309 LLADADTSNLGI
+309 LLTDADTSNMGI
-321 EAQKAFALALTRA
+321 ETQKAFALALARA
-334 DALLTSNKIDAGLEL
+334 DALLTSNKIDAGLAL

-377 DLLHRLVAAAAR
+377 DQLHRLIAAAAR

-396 LICPELERID
+396 LIRPELERID

-424 HQHYKTVLAVTRQFA
+424 QQHYKTVLAITRQFA
-439 KNHPDH
+439 KNHPEH

-457 ALAKSGAGD
+457 ALAKIGAVD

-474 MLARFPDHAK
+474 MLTRFPDHAK

>member
-12 ALRFTFKP
+12 ALRFTFKS
-20 GNLIYI
+20 GNIIYI
-26 LLTGIILS
+26 VGIAVILSISMNINASHMLEQAVTRQELTPSLFAMLVQMVAGVILICKVLDNTGRLRLGLDNEEISLNPVSVVSLSLPLRYTGIIMLFGFATGII
-34 AAFHHF
+34 AAI
-40 YKQDFMFK
+40 
-48 LGRIG
+48 LGNII
-53 KVSMTPALMIVALAM
+53 SNQIVFGA
-68 VVFFCKALDNAARL
+68 F
-82 RAGMDD
+82 
-88 DVFPIT
+88 
-94 PTSIIPAKV
+94 II
-103 PLGFVCSTL
+103 
-112 ALMYLV
+112 
-118 IRISRY
+118 
-124 FSITVFFASIIIF
+124 
-137 LLVLFLLTPAMM
+137 VLFLLTPAMLLAM
-149 LIMLKTENTAS
+149 LETETAGAAF
-160 TLSSQDLGE
+160 SSRPLAHAISEIGTVNYIV
-169 ALSDI
+169 ALLI
-174 GVGRYITALVIS
+174 AGITFLIWWGVTHFWLEPALQQKLVG
-186 ALIFA
+186 
-191 VFILSDYFW
+191 
-200 IAPYMQEKMAENL
+200 NL
-213 MAQLFSGKGENELSL
+213 LEQAFSGKKSFSL
-228 PVIVYGYSLMGALV
+228 PMVFYIYSFISSLSI
-242 FMLLA
+242 MLLA

-258 PRDEADDDEET
+258 PREDDEDGE
-269 FRYGMN
+269 YGMDI
-275 ASDREG
+275 SDREG

-309 LLADADTSNLGI
+309 LLTDADTSNMGI

-356 NHDAAAYFPAYQ
+356 AHDAAAYFPAYQ

-377 DLLHRLVAAAAR
+377 DLLHRLIAAAAR

-396 LICPELERID
+396 LIRPELERID

-424 HQHYKTVLAVTRQFA
+424 QQHYKTVLAITRQFA

-457 ALAKSGAGD
+457 ALAKSGAED

>member
-12 ALRFTFKP
+12 ALRFTFKS

-26 LLTGIILS
+26 VGIAVILSISMNINASHMLEQAVTRQELTPSLFAMLVQLVAGVILICKVLDNTGRLRLGLDNEEISLNPVSVVSLSLPLRYTGIIIL
-34 AAFHHF
+34 F
-40 YKQDFMFK
+40 
-48 LGRIG
+48 
-53 KVSMTPALMIVALAM
+53 
-68 VVFFCKALDNAARL
+68 
-82 RAGMDD
+82 
-88 DVFPIT
+88 
-94 PTSIIPAKV
+94 
-103 PLGFVCSTL
+103 GFVTGIIAAIL
-112 ALMYLV
+112 GN
-118 IRISRY
+118 IISNQ
-124 FSITVFFASIIIF
+124 IVFGAFII
-137 LLVLFLLTPAMM
+137 VLFFLTPAMLLAM
-149 LIMLKTENTAS
+149 LETETAGAAF
-160 TLSSQDLGE
+160 SSRPLAHAISEIGTVNYIV
-169 ALSDI
+169 ALLI
-174 GVGRYITALVIS
+174 AGITFLIWWGVTHFWLEPALQQKLVG
-186 ALIFA
+186 
-191 VFILSDYFW
+191 
-200 IAPYMQEKMAENL
+200 NL
-213 MAQLFSGKGENELSL
+213 LEQAFSGKKSFSL
-228 PVIVYGYSLMGALV
+228 PIVFYIYSFISSLSI
-242 FMLLA
+242 MLLA

-258 PRDEADDDEET
+258 PREDDEDGE
-269 FRYGMN
+269 YGMDI
-275 ASDREG
+275 SDHEG

-309 LLADADTSNLGI
+309 LLTDADTSNMGI
-321 EAQKAFALALTRA
+321 ETQKAFALALTRA

-356 NHDAAAYFPAYQ
+356 THDAAAYFPAYQ

-377 DLLHRLVAAAAR
+377 DLLHRLIAAAAR

-396 LICPELERID
+396 LIRPELESID

-424 HQHYKTVLAVTRQFA
+424 QQHYKTVLAITRQFA

-457 ALAKSGAGD
+457 ALAKSGAED

>member
-12 ALRFTFKP
+12 ALRFTFKS

-26 LLTGIILS
+26 VGIAVILSISMNINASHMLEQAVTRQELTPSLFAMLVQMVAGVILICKVLDNTGRLRLGLDNEEISLNPVSVVSLSLPLRYTGIIML
-34 AAFHHF
+34 F
-40 YKQDFMFK
+40 
-48 LGRIG
+48 
-53 KVSMTPALMIVALAM
+53 
-68 VVFFCKALDNAARL
+68 
-82 RAGMDD
+82 
-88 DVFPIT
+88 
-94 PTSIIPAKV
+94 
-103 PLGFVCSTL
+103 GFVTGIIAAIL
-112 ALMYLV
+112 GN
-118 IRISRY
+118 IISNQ
-124 FSITVFFASIIIF
+124 IVFGAFII
-137 LLVLFLLTPAMM
+137 VLFFLTPAMLLAM
-149 LIMLKTENTAS
+149 LETETAGAAF
-160 TLSSQDLGE
+160 SSRPLAHAISEIGTVNYIV
-169 ALSDI
+169 ALLI
-174 GVGRYITALVIS
+174 AGITFLIWWGVTHFWLEPALQQKLVG
-186 ALIFA
+186 
-191 VFILSDYFW
+191 
-200 IAPYMQEKMAENL
+200 NL
-213 MAQLFSGKGENELSL
+213 LEQAFSGKKSFSL
-228 PVIVYGYSLMGALV
+228 PIVFYIYSFISSLSI
-242 FMLLA
+242 MLLA

-258 PRDEADDDEET
+258 PREDDEDGE
-269 FRYGMN
+269 YGMDI
-275 ASDREG
+275 SDREG

-309 LLADADTSNLGI
+309 LLTDADTSNMGI
-321 EAQKAFALALTRA
+321 ETQKAFALALTRA

-356 NHDAAAYFPAYQ
+356 THDAAAYFPAYQ

-377 DLLHRLVAAAAR
+377 DLLHRLIAAAAR

-396 LICPELERID
+396 LIRPELESID

-424 HQHYKTVLAVTRQFA
+424 QQHYKTVLAITRQFA

-457 ALAKSGAGD
+457 ALAKSGAED

>member
-12 ALRFTFKP
+12 ALRFTFKS

-26 LLTGIILS
+26 VGIAVIFSISMNINASHMLEQAVTRQELTPNLFAMLVQMVAGVILICKVLDNTGRLRLGLDNEEISLNPVSVVSLSLPLRYTGIIML
-34 AAFHHF
+34 F
-40 YKQDFMFK
+40 
-48 LGRIG
+48 
-53 KVSMTPALMIVALAM
+53 
-68 VVFFCKALDNAARL
+68 
-82 RAGMDD
+82 
-88 DVFPIT
+88 
-94 PTSIIPAKV
+94 
-103 PLGFVCSTL
+103 GFVTGIIAAIL
-112 ALMYLV
+112 GN
-118 IRISRY
+118 IISNQ
-124 FSITVFFASIIIF
+124 IVFGAFII
-137 LLVLFLLTPAMM
+137 VLFPLTPAMLLAM
-149 LIMLKTENTAS
+149 LETETAGAAF
-160 TLSSQDLGE
+160 SSRPLAHAISEIGTVNYIV
-169 ALSDI
+169 ALLI
-174 GVGRYITALVIS
+174 AGITFLIWWGVTHFWLEPAL
-186 ALIFA
+186 
-191 VFILSDYFW
+191 
-200 IAPYMQEKMAENL
+200 QQNL
-213 MAQLFSGKGENELSL
+213 VGNLLEQAFSGKKSFSL
-228 PVIVYGYSLMGALV
+228 PMVFYIYSFISSLSI
-242 FMLLA
+242 MLLA

-258 PRDEADDDEET
+258 PREDDEDGE
-269 FRYGMN
+269 YGMDI
-275 ASDREG
+275 SDREG

-309 LLADADTSNLGI
+309 LLTDADTSNMGI
-321 EAQKAFALALTRA
+321 ETQKAFALALARA
-334 DALLTSNKIDAGLEL
+334 DALLTSNKIDAGLAL

-377 DLLHRLVAAAAR
+377 DLLHRLIAAAAR

-396 LICPELERID
+396 LIRPELERID

-424 HQHYKTVLAVTRQFA
+424 QQHYKTVLAITRQFA
-439 KNHPDH
+439 KNHPEH

-457 ALAKSGAGD
+457 ALAKIGAVD

-474 MLARFPDHAK
+474 MLTRFPDHAK

>member
-12 ALRFTFKP
+12 ALRFTFKS

-26 LLTGIILS
+26 VGIAVILSISMNINASHMLEQAVTRQELTPSLFAMLVQMVAGVILICKVLDNTGRLRLGLDNEEISLNPVSVVSLSLPLRYTGIIML
-34 AAFHHF
+34 F
-40 YKQDFMFK
+40 
-48 LGRIG
+48 
-53 KVSMTPALMIVALAM
+53 
-68 VVFFCKALDNAARL
+68 
-82 RAGMDD
+82 
-88 DVFPIT
+88 
-94 PTSIIPAKV
+94 
-103 PLGFVCSTL
+103 GFVTGIIAAIL
-112 ALMYLV
+112 GN
-118 IRISRY
+118 IISNQ
-124 FSITVFFASIIIF
+124 IVFGAFII
-137 LLVLFLLTPAMM
+137 VLFPLTPAMLLAM
-149 LIMLKTENTAS
+149 LETETAGAAF
-160 TLSSQDLGE
+160 SSRPLAHAISEIGTVNYIV
-169 ALSDI
+169 ALLI
-174 GVGRYITALVIS
+174 AGITFLIWWGVTHFWLEPAL
-186 ALIFA
+186 
-191 VFILSDYFW
+191 
-200 IAPYMQEKMAENL
+200 QQNL
-213 MAQLFSGKGENELSL
+213 VGNLLEQAFSGKKSFSL
-228 PVIVYGYSLMGALV
+228 PMVFYIYSFISSLSI
-242 FMLLA
+242 MLLA

-258 PRDEADDDEET
+258 PREDDEDGE
-269 FRYGMN
+269 YGMDI
-275 ASDREG
+275 SDREG

-309 LLADADTSNLGI
+309 LLTDADTSNMGI
-321 EAQKAFALALTRA
+321 ETQKAFALALARA
-334 DALLTSNKIDAGLEL
+334 DALLTSNKIDAGLAL

-377 DLLHRLVAAAAR
+377 DQLYRLIAAAAR

-396 LICPELERID
+396 LIRPELERID

-424 HQHYKTVLAVTRQFA
+424 QQHYKTVLAITRQFA
-439 KNHPDH
+439 KNHPEH

-457 ALAKSGAGD
+457 ALAKIGAVD

-474 MLARFPDHAK
+474 MLTRFPDHAK

>member
-12 ALRFTFKP
+12 ALRFTFKS

-26 LLTGIILS
+26 VGIAVILSISMNINASHMLEQAVTRQELTPNLFAMLVQMVAGVILICKVLDNTGRLRLGLDNEEISLNPVSVVSLSLPLRYTGIIIL
-34 AAFHHF
+34 F
-40 YKQDFMFK
+40 
-48 LGRIG
+48 
-53 KVSMTPALMIVALAM
+53 
-68 VVFFCKALDNAARL
+68 
-82 RAGMDD
+82 
-88 DVFPIT
+88 
-94 PTSIIPAKV
+94 
-103 PLGFVCSTL
+103 GFVTGIIAAIL
-112 ALMYLV
+112 GN
-118 IRISRY
+118 IISNQ
-124 FSITVFFASIIIF
+124 IVFGAIII
-137 LLVLFLLTPAMM
+137 VLFLLTPAMLLAM
-149 LIMLKTENTAS
+149 LETETAGAAF
-160 TLSSQDLGE
+160 SSRPLAHAISEIGTVNYIV
-169 ALSDI
+169 ALLI
-174 GVGRYITALVIS
+174 AGITFLIWWGVTHFWLEPAL
-186 ALIFA
+186 
-191 VFILSDYFW
+191 
-200 IAPYMQEKMAENL
+200 QQNL
-213 MAQLFSGKGENELSL
+213 VGNLLEQAFSGKKSFSL
-228 PVIVYGYSLMGALV
+228 PIVFYIYSFISSLSI
-242 FMLLA
+242 MLLA

-258 PRDEADDDEET
+258 PREDDEDGE
-269 FRYGMN
+269 YGMDI
-275 ASDREG
+275 SDREG

-309 LLADADTSNLGI
+309 LLTDADTSNMGI
-321 EAQKAFALALTRA
+321 ETQKAFALALARA
-334 DALLTSNKIDAGLEL
+334 DALLTSNKIDAGLAL

-377 DLLHRLVAAAAR
+377 DLLHRLIAAAAR

-396 LICPELERID
+396 LIRPELERID

-424 HQHYKTVLAVTRQFA
+424 QQHYKTVLAITRQFA
-439 KNHPDH
+439 KNHPEH

-457 ALAKSGAGD
+457 ALAKIGAVD

-474 MLARFPDHAK
+474 MLTRFPDHAK

>member
-12 ALRFTFKP
+12 ALRFTFKS

-26 LLTGIILS
+26 VGIAVILSISMNINASHMLEQAVTRQELTPSLFAMLVQMVAGVILICKVLDNTGRLRLGLDNEEISLNPVSVVSLSLPLRYTGIIML
-34 AAFHHF
+34 F
-40 YKQDFMFK
+40 
-48 LGRIG
+48 
-53 KVSMTPALMIVALAM
+53 
-68 VVFFCKALDNAARL
+68 
-82 RAGMDD
+82 
-88 DVFPIT
+88 
-94 PTSIIPAKV
+94 
-103 PLGFVCSTL
+103 GFVTGIIAAIL
-112 ALMYLV
+112 GN
-118 IRISRY
+118 IISNQ
-124 FSITVFFASIIIF
+124 IVFGAIII
-137 LLVLFLLTPAMM
+137 VLFLLTPAMLLAM
-149 LIMLKTENTAS
+149 LETETAGAAF
-160 TLSSQDLGE
+160 SSRPLAHAISEIGTVNYIV
-169 ALSDI
+169 ALLI
-174 GVGRYITALVIS
+174 AGITFLIWWGVTHFWLEPAL
-186 ALIFA
+186 
-191 VFILSDYFW
+191 
-200 IAPYMQEKMAENL
+200 QQNL
-213 MAQLFSGKGENELSL
+213 VGNLLEQAFSGKKSFSL
-228 PVIVYGYSLMGALV
+228 PMVFYIYSFISSLSI
-242 FMLLA
+242 MLLA

-258 PRDEADDDEET
+258 PREDDEDGE
-269 FRYGMN
+269 YGMDI
-275 ASDREG
+275 SDREG

-309 LLADADTSNLGI
+309 LLTDADTSNMGI
-321 EAQKAFALALTRA
+321 ETQKAFALALARA
-334 DALLTSNKIDAGLEL
+334 DALLTSNKIDAGLAL

-377 DLLHRLVAAAAR
+377 DQLYRLIAAAAR

-396 LICPELERID
+396 LIRPELERID

-424 HQHYKTVLAVTRQFA
+424 QQHYKTVLAITRQFA
-439 KNHPDH
+439 KNHPEH

-457 ALAKSGAGD
+457 ALAKIGAVD

-474 MLARFPDHAK
+474 MLTRFPDHAK

>member
-12 ALRFTFKP
+12 ALRFTFKS

-26 LLTGIILS
+26 VGIAVILSISMNINASHMLEQAVTRQELTPSLFAMLVQMVAGVILICKVLDNTGRLRLGLDNEEISLNPVSVVSLGLPLRYTGIIML
-34 AAFHHF
+34 F
-40 YKQDFMFK
+40 
-48 LGRIG
+48 
-53 KVSMTPALMIVALAM
+53 
-68 VVFFCKALDNAARL
+68 
-82 RAGMDD
+82 
-88 DVFPIT
+88 
-94 PTSIIPAKV
+94 
-103 PLGFVCSTL
+103 GFVTGIIAAIL
-112 ALMYLV
+112 GN
-118 IRISRY
+118 IISNQ
-124 FSITVFFASIIIF
+124 IVFGAFII
-137 LLVLFLLTPAMM
+137 VLFFLTPAMLLAM
-149 LIMLKTENTAS
+149 LETETAGAAF
-160 TLSSQDLGE
+160 SSRPLAHAISEIGTVNYIVALLIAGITFLIWWGVTHFWLGP
-169 ALSDI
+169 ALQQNL
-174 GVGRYITALVIS
+174 VG
-186 ALIFA
+186 
-191 VFILSDYFW
+191 
-200 IAPYMQEKMAENL
+200 NL
-213 MAQLFSGKGENELSL
+213 LEQAFSGKKSFSL
-228 PVIVYGYSLMGALV
+228 PMVFYIYSFISSLSI
-242 FMLLA
+242 MLLA

-258 PRDEADDDEET
+258 PREDDEDGE
-269 FRYGMN
+269 YGMDI
-275 ASDREG
+275 SDREG

-309 LLADADTSNLGI
+309 LLTDADTSNMGI
-321 EAQKAFALALTRA
+321 ETQKAFALALARA
-334 DALLTSNKIDAGLEL
+334 DALLTSNKIDAGLAL

-377 DLLHRLVAAAAR
+377 DLLHRLIAAAAR

-396 LICPELERID
+396 LIRPELESID

-424 HQHYKTVLAVTRQFA
+424 QQHYKTVLAITRQFA
-439 KNHPDH
+439 KNHPEH

-457 ALAKSGAGD
+457 ALAKIGAVD

-474 MLARFPDHAK
+474 MLTRFPDHAK

>member
-12 ALRFTFKP
+12 ALRFTFKS

-26 LLTGIILS
+26 VGIAVILSISMNINASHMLEQAVTRQELTPSLFAMLVQMVAGVILICKVLDNTGRLRLGLDNEEISLNPVSVVSLSLPLRYTGIIML
-34 AAFHHF
+34 F
-40 YKQDFMFK
+40 
-48 LGRIG
+48 
-53 KVSMTPALMIVALAM
+53 
-68 VVFFCKALDNAARL
+68 
-82 RAGMDD
+82 
-88 DVFPIT
+88 
-94 PTSIIPAKV
+94 
-103 PLGFVCSTL
+103 GFVTGIIAAIL
-112 ALMYLV
+112 GN
-118 IRISRY
+118 IISNQ
-124 FSITVFFASIIIF
+124 IVFGAFII
-137 LLVLFLLTPAMM
+137 VLFPLTPAMLLAM
-149 LIMLKTENTAS
+149 LETETAGAAF
-160 TLSSQDLGE
+160 SSRPLAHAISEIGTVNYIV
-169 ALSDI
+169 ALLI
-174 GVGRYITALVIS
+174 AGITFLIWWGVTHFWLEPALQQKLVG
-186 ALIFA
+186 
-191 VFILSDYFW
+191 
-200 IAPYMQEKMAENL
+200 NL
-213 MAQLFSGKGENELSL
+213 LEQAFSGKKSFSL
-228 PVIVYGYSLMGALV
+228 PIVFYIYSFISSLSI
-242 FMLLA
+242 MLLA

-258 PRDEADDDEET
+258 PREGEDDE
-269 FRYGMN
+269 YGMDI
-275 ASDREG
+275 SDREG

-309 LLADADTSNLGI
+309 LLTDADTSNMGI
-321 EAQKAFALALTRA
+321 ETQKAFALALARA

-377 DLLHRLVAAAAR
+377 DLLHRLIAAAAR

-396 LICPELERID
+396 LIRPELERID

-424 HQHYKTVLAVTRQFA
+424 QQHYKTVLAITRQFA

-457 ALAKSGAGD
+457 ALAKSGAED

>member
-12 ALRFTFKP
+12 ALRFTFKS

-26 LLTGIILS
+26 VGIAVILSISMNINASHMLEQAVTRQELTPSLFAMLVQMVAGVILICKVLDNTGRLRLGLDNEEISLNPVSVVSLSLPLRYTGIIMLFGFATGII
-34 AAFHHF
+34 AAI
-40 YKQDFMFK
+40 
-48 LGRIG
+48 LGNII
-53 KVSMTPALMIVALAM
+53 SNQIVFGA
-68 VVFFCKALDNAARL
+68 F
-82 RAGMDD
+82 
-88 DVFPIT
+88 
-94 PTSIIPAKV
+94 II
-103 PLGFVCSTL
+103 
-112 ALMYLV
+112 
-118 IRISRY
+118 
-124 FSITVFFASIIIF
+124 
-137 LLVLFLLTPAMM
+137 VLFLLTPAMLLAM
-149 LIMLKTENTAS
+149 LETETAGAAF
-160 TLSSQDLGE
+160 SSRPLAHAISEIGTVNYIV
-169 ALSDI
+169 ALLI
-174 GVGRYITALVIS
+174 AGITFLTWWGVTHFWLEPALQQKLVG
-186 ALIFA
+186 
-191 VFILSDYFW
+191 
-200 IAPYMQEKMAENL
+200 NL
-213 MAQLFSGKGENELSL
+213 LEQAFSGKKSFSL
-228 PVIVYGYSLMGALV
+228 PMVFYIYSFISSLSI
-242 FMLLA
+242 MLLA

-258 PRDEADDDEET
+258 PREDDEDGE
-269 FRYGMN
+269 YGMDI
-275 ASDREG
+275 SDREG

-309 LLADADTSNLGI
+309 LLADADTRNLDI

-334 DALLTSNKIDAGLEL
+334 DALLTSNKIDAGLDL

-356 NHDAAAYFPAYQ
+356 AHDAVAYFPAYQ

-377 DLLHRLVAAAAR
+377 DLLHRLIAAAAR

-396 LICPELERID
+396 LIRPELERID

-424 HQHYKTVLAVTRQFA
+424 QQHYKTVLAITRQFA

-457 ALAKSGAGD
+457 ALAKSGAED

-484 AAQIRH
+484 TAQIRH

>member
-12 ALRFTFKP
+12 ALRFTFKS
-20 GNLIYI
+20 GNIIYI
-26 LLTGIILS
+26 VGIAVILSISMNINASHMLEQAVTRQELTPSLFAMLVQMVAGVILICKVLDNTGRLRLGLDNEEISLNPVSVVSLGLPLRYTGIIMLFGFATGII
-34 AAFHHF
+34 AAI
-40 YKQDFMFK
+40 
-48 LGRIG
+48 LGNII
-53 KVSMTPALMIVALAM
+53 SNQIVFGA
-68 VVFFCKALDNAARL
+68 F
-82 RAGMDD
+82 
-88 DVFPIT
+88 
-94 PTSIIPAKV
+94 II
-103 PLGFVCSTL
+103 
-112 ALMYLV
+112 
-118 IRISRY
+118 
-124 FSITVFFASIIIF
+124 
-137 LLVLFLLTPAMM
+137 VLFLLTPAMLLAM
-149 LIMLKTENTAS
+149 LETETAGAAF
-160 TLSSQDLGE
+160 SSRPLAHAISEIGTVNYIV
-169 ALSDI
+169 ALLI
-174 GVGRYITALVIS
+174 AGITFLIWWGVTHFWLEPALQQKLVG
-186 ALIFA
+186 
-191 VFILSDYFW
+191 
-200 IAPYMQEKMAENL
+200 NL
-213 MAQLFSGKGENELSL
+213 LEQAFSGKKSFSL
-228 PVIVYGYSLMGALV
+228 PMVFYIYSFISSLSI
-242 FMLLA
+242 MLLA

-258 PRDEADDDEET
+258 PREDDEDGE
-269 FRYGMN
+269 YGMDI
-275 ASDREG
+275 SDREG

-309 LLADADTSNLGI
+309 LLTDADTSNMGI
-321 EAQKAFALALTRA
+321 ETQKAFALALARA

-356 NHDAAAYFPAYQ
+356 AHDAAAYFPAYQ

-377 DLLHRLVAAAAR
+377 DQLHRLIAAAAR

-396 LICPELERID
+396 LIRPELERID

-424 HQHYKTVLAVTRQFA
+424 QQHYKTVLAITRQFA
-439 KNHPDH
+439 KNHPEH

-457 ALAKSGAGD
+457 ALAKIGAVD

-474 MLARFPDHAK
+474 MLTRFPDHAK

>member
-12 ALRFTFKP
+12 ALRFTFKS

-26 LLTGIILS
+26 VGIAVILSISMNINASHMLEQAVTRQELTPSLFAMLVQMVAGVILICKVLDNTGRLRLGLDNEEISLNPVSVVSLSLPLRYTGIIML
-34 AAFHHF
+34 F
-40 YKQDFMFK
+40 
-48 LGRIG
+48 
-53 KVSMTPALMIVALAM
+53 
-68 VVFFCKALDNAARL
+68 
-82 RAGMDD
+82 
-88 DVFPIT
+88 
-94 PTSIIPAKV
+94 
-103 PLGFVCSTL
+103 GFVTGIIAAIL
-112 ALMYLV
+112 GN
-118 IRISRY
+118 IISNQ
-124 FSITVFFASIIIF
+124 IVFGAFII
-137 LLVLFLLTPAMM
+137 VLFLLTPAMLLAM
-149 LIMLKTENTAS
+149 LETETAGAAF
-160 TLSSQDLGE
+160 SSRPLAHAISEIGTVNYIV
-169 ALSDI
+169 ALLI
-174 GVGRYITALVIS
+174 AGITFLIWWGVTHFWLEPALQQKLVG
-186 ALIFA
+186 
-191 VFILSDYFW
+191 
-200 IAPYMQEKMAENL
+200 NL
-213 MAQLFSGKGENELSL
+213 LEQAFSGKKSFSL
-228 PVIVYGYSLMGALV
+228 PMVFYIYSFISSLSI
-242 FMLLA
+242 MLLA

-258 PRDEADDDEET
+258 PREDDEDGE
-269 FRYGMN
+269 YGMDI
-275 ASDREG
+275 SDREG

-309 LLADADTSNLGI
+309 LLTDADTSNMGI
-321 EAQKAFALALTRA
+321 ETQKAFALALARA

-377 DLLHRLVAAAAR
+377 DQLHRLIAAAAR

-396 LICPELERID
+396 LIRPELERID

-424 HQHYKTVLAVTRQFA
+424 QQHYKTVLAITRQFA
-439 KNHPDH
+439 KNHPEH

-457 ALAKSGAGD
+457 ALAKIGAVD

-474 MLARFPDHAK
+474 MLTRFPDHAK

>member
-12 ALRFTFKP
+12 ALRFTFKS

-26 LLTGIILS
+26 VGIAVILSISMNINASHMLEQAVTRQELTPNLFAMLVQMVAGVILICKVLDNTGRLRLGLDNEEISLNPVSVVSLSLPLRYTGIIML
-34 AAFHHF
+34 F
-40 YKQDFMFK
+40 
-48 LGRIG
+48 
-53 KVSMTPALMIVALAM
+53 
-68 VVFFCKALDNAARL
+68 
-82 RAGMDD
+82 
-88 DVFPIT
+88 
-94 PTSIIPAKV
+94 
-103 PLGFVCSTL
+103 GFVTGIIAAIL
-112 ALMYLV
+112 GN
-118 IRISRY
+118 IISNQ
-124 FSITVFFASIIIF
+124 IVFGAFII
-137 LLVLFLLTPAMM
+137 VLFPLTPAMLLAM
-149 LIMLKTENTAS
+149 LETETAGAAF
-160 TLSSQDLGE
+160 SSRPLAHAISEIGTVNYIV
-169 ALSDI
+169 ALLI
-174 GVGRYITALVIS
+174 AGITFLIWWGVTHFWLEPAL
-186 ALIFA
+186 
-191 VFILSDYFW
+191 
-200 IAPYMQEKMAENL
+200 QQNL
-213 MAQLFSGKGENELSL
+213 VGNLLEQAFSGKKSFSL
-228 PVIVYGYSLMGALV
+228 PMVFYIYSFISSLSI
-242 FMLLA
+242 MLLA

-258 PRDEADDDEET
+258 PREVFDDGE
-269 FRYGMN
+269 YGMDI
-275 ASDREG
+275 SDREG

-309 LLADADTSNLGI
+309 LLTDADTSNMGI
-321 EAQKAFALALTRA
+321 ETQKAFALALARA
-334 DALLTSNKIDAGLEL
+334 DALLTSNKIDAGLAL

-377 DLLHRLVAAAAR
+377 DLLHRLIAAAAR

-396 LICPELERID
+396 LIRPELESID

-424 HQHYKTVLAVTRQFA
+424 QQHYKTVLAITRQFA
-439 KNHPDH
+439 KNHPEH

-457 ALAKSGAGD
+457 ALAKIGAVD

-474 MLARFPDHAK
+474 MLTRFPDHAK